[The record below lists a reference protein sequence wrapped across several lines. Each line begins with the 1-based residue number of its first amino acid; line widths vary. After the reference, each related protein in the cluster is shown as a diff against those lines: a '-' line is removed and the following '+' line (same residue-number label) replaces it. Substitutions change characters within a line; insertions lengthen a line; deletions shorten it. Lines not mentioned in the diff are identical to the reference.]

1 VFLFAYASG
10 SDQRRLKETL
20 VRALVI
26 DDSRTMRKILG
37 RILQPMGFEVA
48 EAGDGREGFERLRQ
62 AGNID
67 IVLVDWNMPEMDGLA
82 FVRAVRA
89 DSTYEAVRLMMVTTE
104 SDLSRVATA
113 LEAGADEY
121 VMKPFSEDVIREK
134 LVLLGLTSR

>member
-1 VFLFAYASG
+1 M
-10 SDQRRLKETL
+10 
-20 VRALVI
+20 RALVI